1 MELVRDDFP
10 WLVQKAVPELHEQK
24 EAALAAVLAEFAAW
38 VPTPT
43 LHNFRVASDHPFFGR
58 LYDAFL
64 RACADYFEPYTLHA
78 ESSRACWAYVQNR
91 DRKSP
96 IWHDH
101 LATSTIN
108 GVYYLAVPDP
118 SGQICFRHLD
128 RVVEVTPLEGHL
140 YAFPRWLA
148 HRPQPQASLAYRVS
162 LNVEIIT
169 REYPIVRAT
178 GLRW

>member
-1 MELVRDDFP
+1 MELERDDFP
-10 WLVQKAVPELHEQK
+10 WLVRQALPELHGHR

-38 VPTPT
+38 VPTPG
-43 LHNFRVASDHPFFGR
+43 LHNFRVASDHPFFDR

-64 RACADYFEPYTLHA
+64 RACAVYFEPYTLHP

-96 IWHDH
+96 FWHHH

-118 SGQICFRHLD
+118 SCQIWFRDLD
-128 RVVEVTPLEGHL
+128 RIVEVTPLEGHL
-140 YAFPRWLA
+140 YVFPRWLV
-148 HRPQPQASLAYRVS
+148 HRPQPQASPEYRVS

-169 REYPIVRAT
+169 REVPIVRAS